1 MANGEYV
8 AGSRPLD
15 ARTRAAS
22 NFESDAIGPYSS
34 QLHTGLAR
42 TTLGTGGDARRDA
55 ERTDGPFEFQRTRTL
70 LLIDD
75 LRLRR
80 ECLFHL
86 LSAELPELE
95 VAAVA
100 SSSPFE
106 KWLARSPDIILVTA
120 RGDERQKIGEIVA
133 ASKSVPVLLLVESES
148 DEDWRTANEPA
159 VAGRFPTAHG
169 SALLIAAIQLVL
181 AGGRFQIPVPS
192 AAPRREKGANG

>member
-1 MANGEYV
+1 VANGEHV
-8 AGSRPLD
+8 ASSRTLD

-22 NFESDAIGPYSS
+22 NIESDANGPYRS
-34 QLHTGLAR
+34 QLHPGLAR
-42 TTLGTGGDARRDA
+42 TTLGTGGDERRDA
-55 ERTDGPFEFQRTRTL
+55 ERTDGPFESQRTRTL

-100 SSSPFE
+100 SSPPFE
-106 KWLARSPDIILVTA
+106 KWLAQSPNIILVTA

-133 ASKSVPVLLLVESES
+133 ASKGVPVLLLVESES
-148 DEDWRTANEPA
+148 DEDWRAANEPA

-192 AAPRREKGANG
+192 AAPRREKSANG